1 MNRTKIRNGRLM
13 LVTALF
19 LVCAFSI
26 SSCEKEIT
34 DKKPIGPQ
42 FSLDK
47 FESELKASIEPSGAI
62 GWTYIISQNGL
73 YARGG
78 AFGKARNTAD
88 GNINMSIHKKINI
101 ASVSKFLTAIA
112 VMQLLERRG
121 LTTESNIA
129 QWLPPNWNNGPGV
142 ANLKF
147 SDLLGHT
154 SGLSSVNTRFTTTLG
169 YAGLRRMIDTGA
181 IRSTVYTYL
190 NANFALFRVLIPS
203 LWKGLDDAPSM
214 GQIDS
219 LTSQNVYIQ
228 YMQEHVFKPIG
239 LNNITCLPEDRSIAT
254 MYYATTD
261 LDNVNGTF
269 YNDWTA
275 ICGGGG
281 YFMTTFELA
290 TVVAY
295 YQHTE
300 VLLSK
305 ESRTIMR
312 DNRFGMDRQDGS
324 YEKHGTYF
332 GKNGSIASAI
342 GQGTFEQIVMF
353 PNGIEAVVMF
363 NTQGMTFA
371 GGERTLSRAIFD
383 AYNKSWQ

>member
-1 MNRTKIRNGRLM
+1 
-13 LVTALF
+13 
-19 LVCAFSI
+19 
-26 SSCEKEIT
+26 
-34 DKKPIGPQ
+34 
-42 FSLDK
+42 
-47 FESELKASIEPSGAI
+47 
-62 GWTYIISQNGL
+62 
-73 YARGG
+73 
-78 AFGKARNTAD
+78 
-88 GNINMSIHKKINI
+88 
-101 ASVSKFLTAIA
+101 
-112 VMQLLERRG
+112 MQLLERRG
-121 LTTESNIA
+121 LTTESTIA
-129 QWLPPNWNNGPGV
+129 QWLPPNWNKGPGV

-154 SGLSSVNTRFTTTLG
+154 SGLSSVNTQFTTTLG
-169 YAGLRRMIDTGA
+169 YSGLRRMIDTGA

-190 NANFALFRVLIPS
+190 NANFVLFRVLIPS

-219 LTSQNVYIQ
+219 VTSQNVYIQ
-228 YMQEHVFKPIG
+228 YMQEHVFNPVG
-239 LNNITCLPEDRSIAT
+239 LNNITCLPEERSIAT

-305 ESRTIMR
+305 EWRTIMN
-312 DNRFGMDRQDGS
+312 DNRFGMDRQDGT

-332 GKNGSIASAI
+332 GKNGSIASTI